1 MRNFKKFL
9 TLALAVVM
17 VASMFAFGASAAKF
31 TDVDENNEY
40 LAKAVNLLNYV
51 GVAKGTT
58 DTTFGT
64 DELVTREQMAAFIY
78 RLMKKGQSVEGGTN
92 TSSFTDL
99 EDSTFFFMVSW
110 ANNQGIIKGTSATT
124 FDPKGSITLQDAYTM
139 IVRALGYEKEETLP
153 YPYGYIDVAEQKG
166 VELDEGLSSTVTYT
180 DALTRGD
187 VAILLYNA
195 FFAETGVAE
204 TKQVDRQIGKII
216 RDPVTNEIIAEPTWV
231 LETKTEYPTLCEK
244 VFDVLEVEYQAVA
257 TPGYAFDR
265 ETETTSGLGYDAIL
279 FAKPE
284 GAEANDAPDQFYA
297 DVEDLG
303 LDGDADDYIMA
314 HFNMYVILDDDDAV
328 DEILYAEPLMTSK
341 TVSEIK
347 LETLSS
353 NTAKSYYD
361 NDASN
366 AKRLS
371 GKALIDGKE
380 AYFYNAPY
388 SYAKPTYGNTNMT
401 DLEKYTARNE
411 KNLQFIEKS
420 VLGDVDDKEYL
431 YALDG
436 TSFADADRDYF
447 STASVTLIDKLSQVY
462 TGGLYEATVYD
473 VDGDGLYDYIEYM
486 PYDIAFVD
494 TDDDETF
501 NDKGI
506 ETVDGKPTIYTNEA
520 VVDGEEFKDGDC
532 VIGYF
537 DQGANYIKVA
547 AVIEPVA
554 ANITD
559 IKSAS
564 GNITLSTGDTV
575 SANSAWKLVSSYAN
589 DVDLAGEGYVVK
601 NVKWNS
607 KLTDDLLS
615 ASAYEADKADF
626 YIYDGVVLFQD
637 GIDSKITFDSNLI
650 IITADEDGK
659 VFETGAF
666 NSSTGK
672 KVTYAYAWVDGELG
686 YVALD
691 TDAEVYAKNENGDV
705 LSIKNAAALSTNDAK
720 NPAVNP
726 YYNRV
731 ATYSVDG
738 NGLYTVKVL
747 GNAYDDKAA
756 TAEDYIGIDSNDEDL
771 EDEKDDNLQYYGEV
785 DTGYLVKYATKRFQ
799 IKDSTVAGS
808 DKIVPYD
815 LAIGSKAIIVIR
827 NEYLNSDN
835 ETEIKF
841 YTYDA
846 NSLNQTILNKLDN
859 IQYVVSNNPDYTNRE
874 DLVLLFAEVNGEEID
889 LKGTTTSKSERIVKT
904 WDIKLNADK
913 KYYVEYTLYNP
924 YTGATETVPGSKT
937 HTNSNFNLDFDY
949 GDVVTVASGEVDENK
964 SSVGNV
970 TTPADLYWIVEYNED
985 DNYIEVRPYGQED
998 GATYLFE
1005 IDNTTAVKIGNQTNN
1020 GDDMLRFGA
1029 FAKLDIAQL
1038 GSTDKSLR
1046 AANTT
1051 YSDPNKENAPIKTV
1065 YGKYIKAYVQVDW
1078 EKDSE
1083 HSATDSDTGCNGTA
1097 KFVAVIANSGE
1108 DINYC
1113 DLK

>member
-78 RLMKKGQSVEGGTN
+78 RLMKKGQSVEGGDN

-204 TKQVDRQIGKII
+204 TKQVEREIG
-216 RDPVTNEIIAEPTWV
+216 TGANATWV
-231 LETKTEYPTLCEK
+231 LETKTTYPTLCEK

-257 TPGYAFDR
+257 TPGYAFN

-279 FAKPE
+279 FDYVDD
-284 GAEANDAPDQFYA
+284 EATDAPAQFYA
-297 DVEDLG
+297 AVEDLG

-314 HFNMYVILDDDDAV
+314 HFNMYIILDDDNAV

-353 NTAKSYYD
+353 NTAKSYYGD
-361 NDASN
+361 NADN

-371 GKALIDGKE
+371 GKVLIDGKE

-388 SYAKPTYGNTNMT
+388 SYAKPTYGTGMS
-401 DLEKYTARNE
+401 DVDKYLVRNE

-420 VLGDVDDKEYL
+420 VLGDVDDKEYQ
-431 YALDG
+431 YVLD
-436 TSFADADRDYF
+436 TAAFVDVDDDYF
-447 STASVTLIDKLSQVY
+447 SNDSVTLVEKLSQVY

-486 PYDIAFVD
+486 PYDFAFVD
-494 TDDDETF
+494 TDDDYNFYDDGEY
-501 NDKGI
+501 DDG
-506 ETVDGKPTIYTNEA
+506 GKPTIYTYDA
-520 VVDGEEFKDGDC
+520 VIEGETFSDGDF

-537 DQGANYIKVA
+537 NQAANYIKVA
-547 AVIEPVA
+547 TVIDPVT
-554 ANITD
+554 ANVTD

-575 SANSAWKLVSSYAN
+575 SANTAWKLVVRYAQN
-589 DVDLAGEGYVVK
+589 AELAANGYKVSKVD
-601 NVKWNS
+601 W
-607 KLTDDLLS
+607 TDFDDSLLS
-615 ASAYEADKADF
+615 ASAYDADDAEF

-637 GIDSKITFDSNLI
+637 GIDSKITFNSNLI
-650 IITADEDGK
+650 ILTADEDGK

-666 NSSTGK
+666 NSTTGK

-686 YVALD
+686 YIALD
-691 TDAEVYAKNENGDV
+691 TDAEIYAKNANGEV
-705 LSIKNAAALSTNDAK
+705 LSIKNAAALSAAEAVD
-720 NPAVNP
+720 PDVNP

-731 ATYSVDG
+731 ATYAVDG
-738 NGLYTVKVL
+738 NGLYTIKVL

-756 TAEDYIGIDSNDEDL
+756 AAEDYIGIDSNPEDL
-771 EDEKDDNLQYYGEV
+771 EDEKDDNLQFYGEV
-785 DTGYLVKYATKRFQ
+785 DNGYLVKYATKRFQ
-799 IKDSTVAGS
+799 IKDADASGAA
-808 DKIVPYD
+808 KLVPFD
-815 LAIGSKAIIVIR
+815 LMIGSNAIIVIR
-827 NEYLNSDN
+827 NEYVNSDA

-846 NSLNQTILNKLDN
+846 TTLSQTIINQLEN
-859 IQYVVSNNPDYTNRE
+859 IQYVVSNNADYTTRE

-889 LKGTTTSKSERIVKT
+889 LKGTTSSKSERIVKT

-937 HTNSNFNLDFDY
+937 STSSSFTTAYTY
-949 GDVVTVASGEVDENK
+949 GDVVTVASGEVDESK
-964 SSVGNV
+964 AKVGNV
-970 TTPADLYWIVEYNED
+970 KTAEQLYWVVDYNDED
-985 DNYIEVRPYGQED
+985 GVLEVVPYGDEN
-998 GATYLFE
+998 GKTYLF
-1005 IDNTTAVKIGNQTNN
+1005 DMDTATAVKIGNQTNN
-1020 GDDMLRFGA
+1020 DDDMLRFGA

-1038 GSTDKSLR
+1038 GSTDKGLK
-1046 AANTT
+1046 AVNTT
-1051 YSDPNKENAPIKTV
+1051 YSDPDKENAPIKTV

-1078 EKDSE
+1078 EDDGNHDKK
-1083 HSATDSDTGCNGTA
+1083 DSDTNCNGTA

-1108 DINYC
+1108 KTDYC